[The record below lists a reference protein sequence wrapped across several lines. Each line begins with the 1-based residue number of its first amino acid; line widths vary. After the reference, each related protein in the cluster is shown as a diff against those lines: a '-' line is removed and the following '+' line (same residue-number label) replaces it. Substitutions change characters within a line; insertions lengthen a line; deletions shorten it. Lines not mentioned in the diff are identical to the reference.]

1 MKRTRMIAVSL
12 AAVLALALTACGS
25 GNDTNQE
32 QTSVSSESSTASSTE
47 ESSEPETTEEPEM
60 TSEPEEESG
69 SSSETSASGGA
80 ADISSAIDG
89 STATEESPVPLGQWA
104 AIADYSA
111 EDETYHNVYVRV
123 TKVTTSAEDAA
134 YVQNAVAQSN
144 ANGSYYQI
152 DLSSEDYQL
161 PSDVEWCVLDYEVYV
176 PDDYPS
182 PEYGITEPTMN
193 FSESNIG
200 GGGIPSA
207 DGTSTYIGLGTN
219 NTDLQNNPSDMK
231 FSVGNT
237 YSFQVLFTMV
247 QGYENYLFEL
257 SSYPDG
263 THSDNTSADI
273 MYYAYFANK

>member
-123 TKVTTSAEDAA
+123 TKVTTSTEDLPRNRVCHAMRRLCLVALNSVPA
-134 YVQNAVAQSN
+134 Y
-144 ANGSYYQI
+144 
-152 DLSSEDYQL
+152 
-161 PSDVEWCVLDYEVYV
+161 
-176 PDDYPS
+176 
-182 PEYGITEPTMN
+182 
-193 FSESNIG
+193 
-200 GGGIPSA
+200 
-207 DGTSTYIGLGTN
+207 
-219 NTDLQNNPSDMK
+219 
-231 FSVGNT
+231 
-237 YSFQVLFTMV
+237 
-247 QGYENYLFEL
+247 
-257 SSYPDG
+257 
-263 THSDNTSADI
+263 
-273 MYYAYFANK
+273 

>member
-1 MKRTRMIAVSL
+1 MKRTRIIAVSL

-219 NTDLQNNPSDMK
+219 NIDLQNNPSDMK